1 MNTTNWLK
9 AYMMLVYKRI
19 PPTSFAIAPK
29 LNFRWTS
36 FPFSST
42 VWRAPTRSGWPS
54 ILDGS
59 GVGIAVV
66 NAVRARD
73 ARRIGRRE
81 NFMFEYVDSVR
92 WERRREVWFAW
103 QTSWEVGVLLCD
115 WSQFYTAPAALCRHS
130 IRLTCPGKRSAWY
143 VTSHILCT
151 LYL

>member
-1 MNTTNWLK
+1 
-9 AYMMLVYKRI
+9 MMLVYKRI

-36 FPFSST
+36 YPFSST

-92 WERRREVWFAW
+92 WERRREV
-103 QTSWEVGVLLCD
+103 
-115 WSQFYTAPAALCRHS
+115 
-130 IRLTCPGKRSAWY
+130 
-143 VTSHILCT
+143 
-151 LYL
+151 